1 MAQTPQ
7 SEESGGAGE
16 TTAPG
21 TGRPQGL
28 FGGSTTI
35 LLLIFAVAVFWWN
48 RRRRVEIEERL
59 RAQRREADE
68 AAQRSALDVAHLMRA
83 GSQPAA
89 PAANVGL
96 ASAAVGPQTPTQ
108 ENAPAFG
115 WSRHTGGEQD
125 LQALEIERAEA
136 RAAAER
142 AAEEQAE
149 RASQD
154 AKTAGESAVRRAFAA
169 SAAAA
174 EAEADTADA
183 TRAGQL
189 APVPA
194 GAVLGDGTANCP
206 PDYPFKG
213 NRQSRIY
220 HSPGQVS
227 YPSTVAEF
235 CFASAEA
242 AEVAGFRRSRARE
255 QRSQQ

>member
-68 AAQRSALDVAHLMRA
+68 AAKRSALDVAHLMRA

-89 PAANVGL
+89 PASGR
-96 ASAAVGPQTPTQ
+96 
-108 ENAPAFG
+108 
-115 WSRHTGGEQD
+115 SRLTSREQD

-242 AEVAGFRRSRARE
+242 AEGAGFRASRARE